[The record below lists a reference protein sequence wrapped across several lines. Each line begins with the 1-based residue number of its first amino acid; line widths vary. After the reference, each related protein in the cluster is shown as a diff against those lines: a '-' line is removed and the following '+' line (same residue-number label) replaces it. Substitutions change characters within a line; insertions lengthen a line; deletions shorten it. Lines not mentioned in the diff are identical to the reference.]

1 MSETSLRGNIVRGT
15 SYLAVRSAIG
25 FGVGLG
31 GMLLLTRLIGAENYG
46 LYVTISTVISY
57 MSDIA
62 LMGVSNYIIRK
73 EEVTGRSLYDLAF
86 TFSLL
91 ASIAAIGIG
100 IGLSFFLSGWLSS
113 PEIRL
118 PFLVTLIALPIA
130 ALLLPSQTMLEKE
143 LNYKQIAFLEMHT
156 QFVYYGVALTL
167 AFMGFGIWSPV
178 IGNIVQGA
186 AAVLI
191 GTKYAKYFPR
201 LYWSWKPLKE
211 MLKYGIANSFS
222 KRIWGLRT
230 LINPLI
236 VGHFAGPGGVAV
248 VSIAMRLIQALSVV
262 NGTIMRVS
270 FSVLSKFQQDKRRME
285 LALNEAMTMQIFSI
299 APFLIGFA
307 ALAHWIVPLLFD
319 DAWDAILVIYP
330 YLAFKYM
337 IYGIFNLQMNVLY
350 VYGKNW
356 EVTRFNLLHVGV
368 LALLTFLLVPRFGL
382 HGYAWAE
389 VAAIATY
396 YAIHR
401 TVSGELNVDYRES
414 FLYTLICVPA
424 MFAPLLEFPWALLL
438 LLPLLLFV
446 FMSKPRNQIAG
457 YSRQLLRREKPLEA
471 V

>member
-1 MSETSLRGNIVRGT
+1 LRSSIIRGT
-15 SYLAVRSAIG
+15 SYLAARSAIG
-25 FGVGLG
+25 FAVGLG

-46 LYVTISTVISY
+46 LYVTISTVISD

-73 EEVTGRSLYDLAF
+73 EEVVGRSLYDLAF

-91 ASIAAIGIG
+91 ASIAAIGVG
-100 IGLSFFLSGWLSS
+100 VGLSFFLSGWLHS

-118 PFLVTLIALPIA
+118 PFLITLVALPIS

-156 QFVYYGVALTL
+156 QFVYYGVALAL
-167 AFMGFGIWSPV
+167 AYAGFGIWAPV

-186 AAVLI
+186 AAVVI
-191 GTKYAKYFPR
+191 GCKYAKYLPR

-211 MLKYGIANSFS
+211 MLQYGIANSVS

-270 FSVLSKFQQDKRRME
+270 FSVLAKLQQDKRRME
-285 LALNEAMTMQIFSI
+285 LALNEAMTMQVFSI

-307 ALAHWIVPLLFD
+307 ALAHWVVPLMFD

-330 YLAFKYM
+330 FLAFKYM

-356 EVTRFNLLHVGV
+356 EVTKFNLLHVGM
-368 LALLTFLLVPRFGL
+368 LAVLTFLLVPYFGL
-382 HGYAWAE
+382 NGYAWAE
-389 VAAIATY
+389 VATIGTY

-401 TVSGELNVDYRES
+401 NVSESLNVDYREP
-414 FLYTLICVPA
+414 FFYTLICVPA
-424 MFAPLLEFPWALLL
+424 MFAPMLSFPWALLL
-438 LLPLLLFV
+438 LLPLLLFLV
-446 FMSKPRNQIAG
+446 MSKPRNQIVG
-457 YSRQLLRREKPLEA
+457 YSRQLLKKEKTLEA